1 MKLNTNSKSV
11 EALEPLFRKLDCY
24 SLPVKDLDT
33 ALEFYGKLGHRLLW
47 REGGQAAGLSLPESE
62 AEIVLHTG
70 DRPAE
75 TYFLVRSVPEAIERI
90 ERAGGHLM
98 AGPVEIGV
106 GLYAKLHDP
115 WKNPLVILDFSK
127 GMLKTDLEGNVTG
140 NLDPE
145 QTSTQEK
152 T

>member
-1 MKLNTNSKSV
+1 MSG
-11 EALEPLFRKLDCY
+11 
-24 SLPVKDLDT
+24 SLSARSARSEHCIRCGRTP
-33 ALEFYGKLGHRLLW
+33 AP
-47 REGGQAAGLSLPESE
+47 AAGLSLPESE

-75 TYFLVRSVPEAIERI
+75 TYFLVSSVPEAIERI
-90 ERAGGHLM
+90 ERTGGRLV

-115 WKNPLVILDFSK
+115 WKTPLVILDFSK
-127 GMLKTDLEGNVTG
+127 GMLKTDPEGNVTG
-140 NLDPE
+140 NQAPDPH
-145 QTSTQEK
+145 TTQDK